1 MTAPARIRSALL
13 RVLSGSAL
21 GQGALLAA
29 SPLLARLYDEEA
41 FGVLALVTSTSAV
54 LGAVASGG
62 WERAVVST
70 RSETVAR
77 ALVALG
83 VATSLVVGVLA
94 AVPAGLL
101 AGRLADVLGTPPLA
115 GLWWLLPLTS
125 TAIGVQRTVAV
136 ALVRRSAFG
145 SLGRRNAVQGLAQVG
160 VALVLAPTGGP
171 LGLALGPAVA
181 RALGSLGTLVG
192 RPGRRR
198 RGVPVRVLLAVA
210 GRSWRRAAASCASSL
225 VNVVG
230 LQAPVVLLSTAFGAT
245 TVGLVALATRLV
257 VSPAV
262 VVAEAVGHVVDARL
276 GGTVRAGRARA
287 AHQVTRSV
295 LAGTAV
301 AAPGAAALWAL
312 APVVVPLLAGDGW
325 HGLVDV
331 VRWVVV
337 SGAAQAVA
345 LPVSRTLVLLH
356 RPGAQLAWDV
366 VRFVATSGALL
377 VTAAVTHD
385 PLATVAAWSL
395 STAAC
400 YLALVGTSIAAAR
413 SWDSGR
419 PG

>member
-1 MTAPARIRSALL
+1 VTAPARIRSALL

-77 ALVALG
+77 ALVTLG
-83 VATSLVVGVLA
+83 VATSIGVGALA

-101 AGRLADVLGTPPLA
+101 AGRLADVLGAPPLA

-125 TAIGVQRTVAV
+125 TALGVQRTVAV

-145 SLGRRNAVQGLAQVG
+145 ALGRRNAVQGLAQVG
-160 VALVLAPTGGP
+160 VALALAPSGGP

-181 RALGSLGTLVG
+181 RTLGSVGTLV
-192 RPGRRR
+192 RRTDRR
-198 RGVPVRVLLAVA
+198 RGVPVRVLVAVA
-210 GRSWRRAAASCASSL
+210 GRSWRRAASSCASSL

-230 LQAPVVLLSTAFGAT
+230 LQAPVVLLSAVFGAT

-276 GGTVRAGRARA
+276 GETVRTGRPCAAR
-287 AHQVTRSV
+287 QVGRSA
-295 LAGTAV
+295 L
-301 AAPGAAALWAL
+301 AAAVVVVPTAAGAWAL
-312 APVVVPLLAGDGW
+312 APVAVPLLVGDGW
-325 HGLVDV
+325 DGLVGV
-331 VRWVVV
+331 VRWIVV
-337 SGAAQAVA
+337 SGAAQSVA

-366 VRFVATSGALL
+366 VRFGATTGTLL
-377 VTAAVTHD
+377 VTATVTHD

-395 STAAC
+395 ATAAC

-419 PG
+419 SA

>member
-1 MTAPARIRSALL
+1 MTAPTRIRSALL

-83 VATSLVVGVLA
+83 IATSVAVGAAV

-101 AGRLADVLGTPPLA
+101 AGALADGLGAPPLA

-125 TAIGVQRTVAV
+125 TTVGVQRTVAV

-145 SLGRRNAVQGLAQVG
+145 SLGRRNAVQGLAQV
-160 VALVLAPTGGP
+160 ALALALSPGGGP

-181 RALGSLGTLVG
+181 RTLGSVG
-192 RPGRRR
+192 ALARGRGRRR
-198 RGVPVRVLLAVA
+198 RAVPVRVLVAVA
-210 GRSWRRAAASCASSL
+210 GRSWRRATSSCASSL

-230 LQAPVVLLSTAFGAT
+230 LQAPVLLLSTTFGAT

-276 GGTVRAGRARA
+276 GETVRAGRPRA

-295 LAGTAV
+295 LACSVVAV
-301 AAPGAAALWAL
+301 PGAAALWAL
-312 APVVVPLLAGDGW
+312 APVAAPLLAGDGW
-325 HGLVDV
+325 DGLVDV
-331 VRWVVV
+331 VRWTVV
-337 SGAAQAVA
+337 SGATQFVA

-366 VRFVATSGALL
+366 VRFGVTTGTLL
-377 VTAAVTHD
+377 VTAAVSHD
-385 PLATVAAWSL
+385 ALTTIAAWAL

-400 YLALVGTSIAAAR
+400 YLALVGTSLACAR
-413 SWDSGR
+413 SWDAGR
-419 PG
+419 SA